1 MVAGREGNLRRRLG
15 VADVVED
22 LLRRVDR
29 AGVAHRQHRFD
40 EGLAVDLIDAPARLR
55 LGSVAALAERILAV
69 GNADEER
76 RDLLH
81 AGGEVALLV
90 RLRDGAVEVRGGHR
104 DDRGRRDER
113 SEHASMVRGHPRAGK
128 EDPPRLALGRLAAWG
143 KVRKLLLAVRDAAA
157 RQVVWGQLELHAVS
171 GRMRMRNLRI
181 LPDAYASTVCLLS
194 SSTR

>member
-1 MVAGREGNLRRRLG
+1 
-15 VADVVED
+15 
-22 LLRRVDR
+22 
-29 AGVAHRQHRFD
+29 
-40 EGLAVDLIDAPARLR
+40 GLAVDLIDAPARLR

-171 GRMRMRNLRI
+171 GQDADAELAHLARRVRQHRVLVVELDAVVPAGELFAHGPFDLDPLFLLRQAN
-181 LPDAYASTVCLLS
+181 P
-194 SSTR
+194 R